1 MSLSPKQPTFFPQV
15 GDDICNLCGY
25 HYPLPN
31 EGYAKYAAELLFHTS
46 RYCWITERFL
56 RRLSGDWGFSLTG
69 YHPTRLSEKQR
80 VVLTRFLAEAPSRE
94 SALGII
100 DIVTNVKEGSDDV
113 DVPQQIRHSSSAK
126 SFKPF
131 LA

>member
-1 MSLSPKQPTFFPQV
+1 MSLSHKKPTFFPTV

-25 HYPLPN
+25 HYPLPH

-56 RRLSGDWGFSLTG
+56 RRLSGDWGFTLTG
-69 YHPTRLSEKQR
+69 YNPTRLSEEQR
-80 VVLTRFLAEAPSRE
+80 VVLTRLLAEEPSRE

-100 DIVTNVKEGSDDV
+100 DIVTRVLEGSGDV
-113 DVPQQIRHSSSAK
+113 DVPQKIRQSSSAK
-126 SFKPF
+126 EFKPF
-131 LA
+131 MF